1 MNKHQKINIY
11 QNNGEDLEELLERLL
26 DWGESTRSCDSLQAS
41 ELMAEAEK
49 SGDPLKQELAG
60 RYAASLGW

>member
-1 MNKHQKINIY
+1 MNKYQKSNICRNY
-11 QNNGEDLEELLERLL
+11 SEDPEELLERLL
-26 DWGESTRSCDSLQAS
+26 DWSESTRSCDSLQAS